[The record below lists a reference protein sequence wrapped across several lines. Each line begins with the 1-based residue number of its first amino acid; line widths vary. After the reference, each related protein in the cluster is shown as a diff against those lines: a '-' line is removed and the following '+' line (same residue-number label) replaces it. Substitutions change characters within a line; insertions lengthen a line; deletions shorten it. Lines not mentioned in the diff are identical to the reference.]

1 MSFISESRGI
11 NHSIRPRSLM
21 QGPRPSP
28 LKVSNSSSMIKKSSH
43 NNIRNR
49 ISSSSSSK
57 VINPVVIYLRSPKII
72 HVRPEEFMSLVQRLT
87 GKDSLLRDESCN
99 RPPSSTSW
107 NMVGDGDHD
116 ESMAVAPPGKA
127 TKRSPSVSLFDAEMS
142 KLAFNGVEHGD
153 QILELSPTWLRF
165 LACV

>member
-1 MSFISESRGI
+1 MSLIK
-11 NHSIRPRSLM
+11 HSIRGRSEL

-28 LKVSNSSSMIKKSSH
+28 LKVSHSSSLIKKASH
-43 NNIRNR
+43 GNIRNR
-49 ISSSSSSK
+49 INSSSSK

-87 GKDSLLRDESCN
+87 GKDSSSRDESCH
-99 RPPSSTSW
+99 RLPSSSSSSW
-107 NMVGDGDHD
+107 NMAAAEPAKV
-116 ESMAVAPPGKA
+116 
-127 TKRSPSVSLFDAEMS
+127 TKRTSSGDNLFDAEMS

-165 LACV
+165 LAYV

>member
-1 MSFISESRGI
+1 MSFISESREI
-11 NHSIRPRSLM
+11 IRPRSLM

-28 LKVSNSSSMIKKSSH
+28 LKVSDSSSMIKKSSH
-43 NNIRNR
+43 HNIRNR
-49 ISSSSSSK
+49 IPGSSSSK

-87 GKDSLLRDESCN
+87 GKDSLSRDESYN
-99 RPPSSTSW
+99 RPPSSNSW
-107 NMVGDGDHD
+107 NMVGDYDDD
-116 ESMAVAPPGKA
+116 ESLAVAPPGKV
-127 TKRSPSVSLFDAEMS
+127 TERSSSGSLFDSEMS

>member
-1 MSFISESRGI
+1 MSLISESCEIKHTIRG
-11 NHSIRPRSLM
+11 RSLM

-28 LKVSNSSSMIKKSSH
+28 LKVNDSSSVIKKSSH
-43 NNIRNR
+43 NNIIRNR
-49 ISSSSSSK
+49 IDSRSE

-72 HVRPEEFMSLVQRLT
+72 HARPEEFMSLVQRLT
-87 GKDSLLRDESCN
+87 GKDSLSSDESYN
-99 RPPSSTSW
+99 RTPSPSSW
-107 NMVGDGDHD
+107 NLVREDDHD
-116 ESMAVAPPGKA
+116 ESMAVASLAGKV
-127 TKRSPSVSLFDAEMS
+127 TERSSSSSLFDAQMS